1 MKIKADYE
9 MTFSLD
15 EIIVMAD
22 DNASYSGGRFA
33 RKWLDEIESNPTNF
47 VQFVT
52 QTIDEYDKSVPMDID
67 KKVAITDDDINAMQ
81 TWKESDWIF
90 DGVLENYPKMATT
103 VKKDGTISP
112 IGSMHEVFDKGVFVT
127 LKMTVA
133 IDTDMLRYKLDM
145 EYRER
150 QKNERADRM
159 AKAEQESPMQ
169 SFEKDD
175 VAKPTVKTKGEGR

>member
-67 KKVAITDDDINAMQ
+67 KKVAITININEIIIG
-81 TWKESDWIF
+81 T
-90 DGVLENYPKMATT
+90 YPFIAN
-103 VKKDGTISP
+103 VNP
-112 IGSMHEVFDKGVFVT
+112 I
-127 LKMTVA
+127 
-133 IDTDMLRYKLDM
+133 
-145 EYRER
+145 
-150 QKNERADRM
+150 KN
-159 AKAEQESPMQ
+159 
-169 SFEKDD
+169 D
-175 VAKPTVKTKGEGR
+175 VIPSKII